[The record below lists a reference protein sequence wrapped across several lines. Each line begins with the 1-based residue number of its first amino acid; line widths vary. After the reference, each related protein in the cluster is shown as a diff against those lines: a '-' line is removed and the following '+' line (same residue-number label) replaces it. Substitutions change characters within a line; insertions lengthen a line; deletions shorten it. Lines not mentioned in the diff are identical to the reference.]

1 MKIQLRL
8 SFLLYLCLVGWG
20 AFSQSKS
27 FEINWSD
34 SLKVYATNY
43 KTFRV
48 PTFDPQKFVLHSDLS
63 VSFADQWQ
71 ENRLINENTVRIA
84 NPVYQSMTRQEL
96 GDLDAESIGENHRL
110 VFKNTSARGN
120 RWATIELFPIIKDNA
135 GYKRLTSFT
144 LNYEYTAFASSANN
158 LRSAVAMS
166 QPQGIRSSVLAG
178 GNFYKFY
185 VDTTGVFRISAR
197 DLQNMGINT
206 RNIDPRNIKIYGH
219 GGRML
224 PLLNSQPQ
232 PFDLPENALFV
243 SGEED
248 GSFDNEDF
256 ILFYAEGP
264 FEWNEESNTNINLYT
279 TETAYLITVDGAAGK
294 RIRNAVEISAPA
306 NLTVT
311 DYDDFRFHEQ
321 DINTV
326 ASVGRQWHGEKF
338 DREAEQSFVFQF
350 PNLVPTAPVR
360 LTVDVAA
367 AADNLT
373 NMTVT
378 VNGQELTTLGFTAI
392 NDPTLGSG
400 RNFFSNVNA
409 TPGAFT
415 VTLTY
420 NNQGNP
426 AAIGYLNYINVEA
439 TSSLRG
445 IGKTFRFTK
454 KSTATQSGLAEYQFQ
469 NAQNV
474 SAVWDVTDKENI
486 IVYNNAQGDAN
497 FSFKA
502 PIGSQR
508 LFMAL
513 DPSDFRNVIV
523 KSRSQIANQ
532 DLKGSIFLNNQR
544 QFQDVDY
551 LMIAPDRFLSQA
563 QKLADFHIARYGRN
577 TKVVSL
583 EQIYNEFSAT
593 NPDIAAIRNF
603 VRYVYLNASSPD
615 QRVKHLAL
623 FGDTS
628 FDYKDRL
635 ENNNNVLPTFHA
647 LPSFSLT
654 GSFMSDDFYTFMDD
668 NEGQVLNSDRMDLA
682 VGRIV
687 ADNASLM
694 NAMVDK
700 IIAFHDRDKFGRWRN
715 SFTLLS
721 DDVDLNWEGI
731 IQESL
736 DILGNEI
743 STNKPF
749 INVTKLHSDAFLQE
763 LVAGGERYPAVNEAI
778 NNAME
783 VGTVVL
789 NYFGHGGESGLAAER
804 LISQG
809 DAIGFRNDFIQPV
822 FVTVTCEYTR
832 FDNPLRPTAGEFTFW
847 NTKAG
852 AVGLIT
858 TTRQVFVQFGLT
870 FNLTLQNYLF
880 SFGSN
885 DFPTLGE
892 SLMLAKNSFNNN
904 QKRVVFLV
912 GDPAMTLPV
921 PKPNIR
927 LTQINDQPVNLQA
940 MDTIKALGKVKMAGE
955 VTDENGGLL
964 NDFNGTVF
972 VTIYDKNLQRQTLA
986 NDGTRNVFNQIIRL
1000 DFETLGEIIYRGKAS
1015 VQNGLFNFEFRAP
1028 RDIRVPVGNG
1038 RISFY
1043 AEKTGSFEDR
1053 TGFSNDI
1060 LVGAIDETA
1069 PEDNQGPGIELF
1081 MNDENFV
1088 SGEITNAS
1096 PFILALLTDE
1106 NGINTASGIGHDIVA
1121 ILDGDEANPFIMN
1134 DFYETELDDFTRGRV
1149 RFPLRNLEPGLH
1161 TLKVIAWDV
1170 YNNSSMTE
1178 IQFVVAGDEELKID
1192 RVLNYPNPFIDFT
1205 EFWFTHN
1212 RPFEPLDVQ
1221 VQVFTVTG
1229 KLVWSTVQVVN
1240 TDGFLS
1246 REINWNGRDDFG
1258 NKLAK
1263 GVYVYKLTVRSSLSN
1278 KKVQKIE
1285 KLVIL

>member
-1 MKIQLRL
+1 MDKKLL
-8 SFLLYLCLVGWG
+8 LLFLLAFVSQTS
-20 AFSQSKS
+20 FSQTKS
-27 FEINWSD
+27 FQIIWKD
-34 SLKVYATNY
+34 SLGVYATNS
-43 KTFRV
+43 KTFHV
-48 PTFDPQKFVLHSDLS
+48 PVFENEHYILNSDLQITYTR
-63 VSFADQWQ
+63 QWP
-71 ENRLINENTVRIA
+71 ENRRVNENSVRLTNLIYE
-84 NPVYQSMTRQEL
+84 NVSPRDL
-96 GDLDAESIGENHRL
+96 GDLNLQSVTDDHNVRL
-110 VFKNTSARGN
+110 SNSTARD
-120 RWATIELFPIIKDNA
+120 RRFATIELNPIIRDN
-135 GYKRLTSFT
+135 GNFKKLRSFT
-144 LNYEYTAFASSANN
+144 LNFEYTATNASANN
-158 LRSAVAMS
+158 FRSAVTSS
-166 QPQGIRSSVLAG
+166 QPIGVRSSVLSS

-185 VDTTGVFRISAR
+185 VDTTAVYKITAR
-197 DLQNMGINT
+197 DLQNMGINL
-206 RNIDPRNIKIYGH
+206 RQIDPRNIKIYGH

-224 PLLNSQPQ
+224 PLLNGNPQ
-232 PFDLPENALFV
+232 PFDPPENAIYV
-243 SGEED
+243 SGEND
-248 GSFDNEDF
+248 GTFDNEDF

-264 FEWNEESNTNINLYT
+264 FEWNQESNTNINLYT
-279 TETAYLITVDGAAGK
+279 EETAYLITADGPPGK
-294 RIRNAVEISAPA
+294 RVRNAVDNTAPA
-306 NLTVT
+306 NLIVT
-311 DYDDFRFHEQ
+311 DYDDFRFHEL

-338 DREAEQSFVFQF
+338 DVTPEQSFVFNF
-350 PNLVPTAPVR
+350 PNLVTSEPVR

-367 AADNLT
+367 AADNPT
-373 NMTVT
+373 SMSVSA
-378 VNGQELTTLGFTAI
+378 NGQLLTTLGFVAI

-400 RNFFSNVNA
+400 RNFSGNVNA
-409 TPGAFT
+409 SQGAFT
-415 VTLTY
+415 VTLNY

-426 AAIGYLNYINVEA
+426 AAIGFLNYINVEA
-439 TSSLRG
+439 TSTLRG
-445 IGKTFRFTK
+445 LGKSFRFTK
-454 KSTATQSGLAEYQFQ
+454 NNTANQGGLAEYRFQ
-469 NAQNV
+469 DAQNI

-486 IVYNNAQGDAN
+486 ILYDNAQADAN

-502 PIGSQR
+502 PMGIRR
-508 LFMAL
+508 LFMAIDEADL
-513 DPSDFRNVIV
+513 KNVIV

-532 DLKGSIFLNNQR
+532 DLKGTIFLNNQR
-544 QFQDVDY
+544 EFQDVDY

-563 QKLADFHIARYGRN
+563 QKLADFHFTRYGRN

-583 EQIYNEFSAT
+583 EQIYNEFSAS

-615 QRVKHLAL
+615 HRVKYLAL

-628 FDYKDRL
+628 FDYKNRL
-635 ENNNNVLPTFHA
+635 ENNNNILPTFHA
-647 LPSFSLT
+647 LSSFSLT
-654 GSFMSDDFYTFMDD
+654 GSIMSDDFFTMMDE

-687 ADNASLM
+687 ADNTPLM
-694 NAMVDK
+694 NAMVNK

-715 SFTLLS
+715 SFTLVS
-721 DDVDLNWEGI
+721 DDVDQNWEGI

-736 DILGNEI
+736 DVLGNEI
-743 STNKPF
+743 SNRKPF
-749 INVTKLHSDAFLQE
+749 INVTKLHSDSFLQE
-763 LVAGGERYPAVNEAI
+763 LVAGGERYPAVTEAI

-789 NYFGHGGESGLAAER
+789 NYFGHGGEAGLAAER
-804 LISQG
+804 LVTQA
-809 DAIGFRNDFIQPV
+809 DATGFRNDFIQPV

-847 NTKAG
+847 NNKAG

-880 SFGSN
+880 SFDSN

-892 SLMLAKNSFNNN
+892 ALMLAKNNFNNN

-927 LTQINDQPVNLQA
+927 LTQINDRPVNTSS
-940 MDTIKALGKVKMAGE
+940 MDTIKALGKFKISGE
-955 VTDENGGLL
+955 VTNENGGLL

-972 VTIYDKNLQRQTLA
+972 VTVYDKNLQRQTLA

-1000 DFETLGEIIYRGKAS
+1000 NFETLGEIIYRGKAS
-1015 VQNGLFNFEFRAP
+1015 VQNGQFSFEFRAP
-1028 RDIRVPVGNG
+1028 RDLRVPVGNG

-1043 AEKTGSFEDR
+1043 AEKTGAFEDR
-1053 TGFSNDI
+1053 TGFNNDI
-1060 LVGAIDETA
+1060 LVGSIDETA
-1069 PEDNQGPGIELF
+1069 PEDNQGPDIELF

-1134 DFYETELDDFTRGRV
+1134 DFYETELDDFTKGRV
-1149 RFPLRNLEPGLH
+1149 RFPLRNLQPGLH

-1192 RVLNYPNPFIDFT
+1192 RILNYPNPFINFT

-1246 REINWNGRDDFG
+1246 REITWDGRDDFG

-1263 GVYVYKLTVRSSLSN
+1263 GVYVYKLTVRSALSN

>member
-1 MKIQLRL
+1 MKKNLLLFFPVVVVTQLV
-8 SFLLYLCLVGWG
+8 Y
-20 AFSQSKS
+20 SQSKS
-27 FEINWSD
+27 FQINWTD
-34 SLKVYATNY
+34 SLGVYATNS

-48 PTFDPQKFVLHSDLS
+48 PVFESQNFVLSSEFGLIYTQ
-63 VSFADQWQ
+63 QWP
-71 ENRLINENTVRIA
+71 ENRMVNENSARLT
-84 NPVYQSMTRQEL
+84 NLVYKDISNADL
-96 GDLDAESIGENHRL
+96 GDLNPQAITDNHNFSLKNSI
-110 VFKNTSARGN
+110 ARDQRFAVLEIN
-120 RWATIELFPIIKDNA
+120 PIIRDNS
-135 GYKRLTSFT
+135 GLKKLVSFT
-144 LNYEYTAFASSANN
+144 LNYAYTAFAQSANN
-158 LRSAVAMS
+158 FRSAVTSS
-166 QPQGIRSSVLAG
+166 QPLGVRSSVLSS

-185 VDTTGVFRISAR
+185 IDSTAVYKITAR
-197 DLQNMGINT
+197 DLQNMGINI
-206 RNIDPRNIKIYGH
+206 RQIDPRSIKIYGH

-224 PLLNSQPQ
+224 PLLNAEPQ
-232 PFDLPENALFV
+232 PFDLPENAIFV
-243 SGEED
+243 SGEAD
-248 GSFDNEDF
+248 GTFDNEDF
-256 ILFYAEGP
+256 ILFYGEGP
-264 FEWNEESNTNINLYT
+264 FEWNQESNTNINLYT
-279 TETAYLITVDGAAGK
+279 EETAYLITADGAPGK
-294 RIRNAVEISAPA
+294 RVRNAVENTAPA
-306 NLTVT
+306 NRIVT
-311 DYDDFRFHEQ
+311 DYDDFRFHEV

-326 ASVGRQWHGEKF
+326 SSVGRQWHGEKF
-338 DREAEQSFVFQF
+338 DIEPEQSFVFSF
-350 PNLVPTAPVR
+350 PNLISTEPVR
-360 LTVDVAA
+360 LTVDIAA
-367 AADNLT
+367 AADNPT
-373 NMTVT
+373 NMSVI
-378 VNGQELTTLGFTAI
+378 VNGQLLTTLGFTAI
-392 NDPTLGSG
+392 NDPTVGSG
-400 RNFFSNVNA
+400 RSFSGNINA
-409 TPGAFT
+409 SPGDFT
-415 VTLTY
+415 VTLSY

-426 AAIGYLNYINVEA
+426 AALGFLNYINVEA
-439 TSSLRG
+439 TSALRG
-445 IGKTFRFTK
+445 MGKTFRFTK
-454 KSTATQSGLAEYQFQ
+454 NNTTGQGGVADYRFQESQNIAE
-469 NAQNV
+469 
-474 SAVWDVTDKENI
+474 VWDVTDIENI
-486 IVYNNAQGDAN
+486 IVYNNATADAN

-502 PIGSQR
+502 PMGSRR

-513 DPSDFRNVIV
+513 DNADLRSVRV

-532 DLKGSIFLNNQR
+532 DLKGSIFLNSQR

-551 LMIAPDRFLSQA
+551 LMIAPDRFMSQA
-563 QKLADFHIARYGRN
+563 QKLADFHFTRYGRN
-577 TKVVSL
+577 TKVISL
-583 EQIYNEFSAT
+583 EQIYNEFSAS
-593 NPDIAAIRNF
+593 NPDIVAIRNF

-615 QRVKHLAL
+615 RRVKYLAL

-628 FDYKDRL
+628 FDYKNRL
-635 ENNNNVLPTFHA
+635 ENNNNILPTFHA
-647 LPSFSLT
+647 LSSFSLT
-654 GSFMSDDFYTFMDD
+654 GSFMSDDFFTMMDD

-687 ADNASLM
+687 ADNAQLM

-700 IIAFHDRDKFGRWRN
+700 IIAFHEREKFGRWRN
-715 SFTLLS
+715 NFTLLS
-721 DDVDLNWEGI
+721 DDVDQNWEGI

-749 INVTKLHSDAFLQE
+749 INVTKLHSDSFLQE

-789 NYFGHGGESGLAAER
+789 NYFGHGGEEGLAAER
-804 LISQG
+804 LITQ
-809 DAIGFRNDFIQPV
+809 AEATGFRNDFIQPI

-847 NTKAG
+847 NNKAG

-912 GDPAMTLPV
+912 GDPAMILPV

-927 LTQINDQPVNLQA
+927 LAQINDRPVNLSA
-940 MDTIKALGKVKMAGE
+940 IDTIKALGKFKISGE
-955 VTDENGGLL
+955 VTDENGGVL

-986 NDGTRNVFNQIIRL
+986 NDGTRNVFGQIIRL
-1000 DFETLGEIIYRGKAS
+1000 DFETLGEIIYRGKAT
-1015 VQNGLFNFEFRAP
+1015 VQNGQFNFEFRAP
-1028 RDIRVPVGNG
+1028 RDLRVPVGKG
-1038 RISFY
+1038 RMSFY
-1043 AEKTGSFEDR
+1043 AEKTGTFEDR
-1053 TGFSNDI
+1053 TGFNNDI

-1069 PEDNQGPGIELF
+1069 PEDNQGPDIELF

-1096 PFILALLTDE
+1096 PFILALLADE
-1106 NGINTASGIGHDIVA
+1106 NGINTASGIGHDIVG
-1121 ILDGDEANPFIMN
+1121 ILDGDEANPIIMN
-1134 DFYETELDDFTRGRV
+1134 DFYETELDDFTKGRV

-1192 RVLNYPNPFIDFT
+1192 RILNYPNPFIDFT

-1221 VQVFTVTG
+1221 VQVFTVSG

-1246 REINWNGRDDFG
+1246 RDITWDGRDDFG